1 MTRISMNVC
10 IKFVTFSEFTY
21 EGIINIFPYSI
32 KIISL
37 NQTLYKLQGRLS
49 VTV

>member
-21 EGIINIFPYSI
+21 EGIINIF
-32 KIISL
+32 
-37 NQTLYKLQGRLS
+37 S
-49 VTV
+49 VFN